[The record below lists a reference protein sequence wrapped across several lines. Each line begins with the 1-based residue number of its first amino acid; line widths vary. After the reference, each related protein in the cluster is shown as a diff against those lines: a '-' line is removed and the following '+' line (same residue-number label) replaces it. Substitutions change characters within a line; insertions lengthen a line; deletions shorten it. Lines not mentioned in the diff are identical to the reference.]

1 MKRISFFFAINSV
14 LIVLMV
20 SGAARSDVWISEG
33 TFDQLT
39 IFPQGVRSIGM
50 SGAGGAD
57 GSASATGFFN
67 PAGVAWMKGLA
78 LHMGFGESLWMQDHS
93 EYALSL
99 GRGFAPYGD
108 ENGWKLAGRLSW
120 VRAAAGQGYL
130 CCLEP
135 GEDDYYLSGTAAIGR
150 KQGVAEIALGGA
162 VRYVE
167 HRDRY
172 YYHVWSYDLGTI
184 LALNFDRG
192 ESVRFRPRIG
202 ASVRNLGPDIEYWN
216 HYYSWEPLRRYSY
229 DQPQRRRVGAGF
241 DVAAAARFVKPL
253 GREAEPF
260 GFSVDWDYIDTGH
273 SKNVMWA
280 LGAEASVFE
289 TLHLRAGYGRYA
301 FPDYRESTTL
311 GVGLSAVYGWA
322 DLRFDYAALMN
333 SGVGFSR
340 TANQFSI
347 TLCTRAMPFCPAE

>member
-1 MKRISFFFAINSV
+1 
-14 LIVLMV
+14 
-20 SGAARSDVWISEG
+20 
-33 TFDQLT
+33 
-39 IFPQGVRSIGM
+39 M

-67 PAGVAWMKGLA
+67 PAGVAWTKGLA
-78 LHMGFGESLWMQDHS
+78 LHMGFGESLWMQDYS

-120 VRAAAGQGYL
+120 VRAAAGQRYL

-135 GEDDYYLSGTAAIGR
+135 GEDNYYLSGTAAVGR
-150 KQGVAEIALGGA
+150 RQGVAEIALGGA

-184 LALNFDRG
+184 LALNFDRN

-202 ASVRNLGPDIEYWN
+202 ASARNLGPDIEYWN

-229 DQPQRRRVGAGF
+229 EQLQVRLPGLSRIDHPGHRAQRRLRMGGPAVRLRGPHEQRRRIFENRESIQHHPLHESDAVLPGRMIAAPHGWRKTRQR
-241 DVAAAARFVKPL
+241 AAAYSLP
-253 GREAEPF
+253 
-260 GFSVDWDYIDTGH
+260 SV
-273 SKNVMWA
+273 
-280 LGAEASVFE
+280 
-289 TLHLRAGYGRYA
+289 
-301 FPDYRESTTL
+301 
-311 GVGLSAVYGWA
+311 
-322 DLRFDYAALMN
+322 
-333 SGVGFSR
+333 
-340 TANQFSI
+340 
-347 TLCTRAMPFCPAE
+347 